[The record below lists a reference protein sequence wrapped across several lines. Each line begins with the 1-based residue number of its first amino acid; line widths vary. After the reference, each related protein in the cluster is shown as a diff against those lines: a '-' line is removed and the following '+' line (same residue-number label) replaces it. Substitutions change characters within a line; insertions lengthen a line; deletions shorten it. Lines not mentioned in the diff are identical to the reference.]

1 MNLPQ
6 ICSSVHP
13 LVVNWKTKNQ
23 YFNKTAIEISNR
35 NQCKPHYNN
44 NRTRQKPNTF
54 EPPEFM
60 KEERYFPNIGVML
73 RNLIPFHHVVT
84 LSHFRP
90 IVYLASYLAYSI
102 GSMLVIVVRI

>member
-54 EPPEFM
+54 ELFTNLM
-60 KEERYFPNIGVML
+60 SQIRNI
-73 RNLIPFHHVVT
+73 N
-84 LSHFRP
+84 
-90 IVYLASYLAYSI
+90 YSV
-102 GSMLVIVVRI
+102 LND